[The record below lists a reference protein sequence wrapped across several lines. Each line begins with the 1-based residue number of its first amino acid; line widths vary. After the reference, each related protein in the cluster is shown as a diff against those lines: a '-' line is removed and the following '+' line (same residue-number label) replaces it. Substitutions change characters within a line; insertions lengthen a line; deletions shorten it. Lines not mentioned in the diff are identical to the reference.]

1 MKSTE
6 LGNSE
11 QQLCSMY
18 VEQQHSDYIIAD
30 YMDKIATRI
39 NILETEL
46 KFAWSA
52 LDLLSG
58 EYGKMWTRL
67 EKLENISMEQK
78 SVVANL
84 MGLYGA
90 TSMNIGRVPTFQS
103 CDKDI
108 TYPAASNSKMA
119 TAAEFNE
126 IMGQLRNEALG
137 TYDTVDGAQKKFLNY
152 ERDHALF
159 RDNGDNINLNNTM
172 AANRISADIM
182 QLQEQQKQIEQNIQ
196 NNERLF
202 DELNALSYPTQSSMS
217 DLMVNPNTLNAN
229 SLRDFLGSSCIKDG
243 LEEGIDLIQREHLK
257 QQFETDPLKM
267 SPANWYMFRDLMQN
281 EAQNIRS
288 NAEFFRSGEL
298 NRDLHSNPNE
308 AANIFQEMIAIE
320 QMGMS
325 RPVSSL
331 GMIYEDNEEQELEHQ
346 SSASE
351 VDELLLFSSGQKV
364 MASDA
369 LTSCPTKEKV
379 QTKKS
384 KKKKHRKH
392 ESGALENY
400 KSILNENGDMIDG
413 TDIKKE
419 RPIAPIQ
426 MTKDETVLFILEEIG
441 KIEDTSLFT
450 SDQINALKDLINA
463 EFTFFN
469 RINQNNKH
477 LLLILLNPIGT
488 SDMCESAQHR
498 CDLLKQKLHK
508 NMEILRKMLDDKDD
522 LSDIRP
528 NEIDIDEILDTA
540 SSIVDDDRS
549 DRTTSLSNDVL
560 SKSLSKRYEPIVSTA
575 DGFHSQHLMR
585 HNYSLNEQLKLLNK
599 KESEMMCKR
608 SIKSITEELEA
619 TERRNLLDNFD
630 EKAILNDGNRTQ
642 SLGQFPPIR
651 NDLNQYASNTSIYSN
666 DEYIK
671 SLKKSLERHNSM
683 LFLLHLQNSNY
694 QSSNDIRGDTKEMS
708 SSKFIERMNSI
719 RIIRMFI
726 DVIMKFSD
734 LQMIDDD
741 SHDNMQSSPP
751 PPAPNG
757 EHPIDYQQILN
768 QQQQSV
774 QQSMRTWNPFHTDII
789 AQSNQSMQNE
799 LIHSTQLS
807 SMNPFHADLMK
818 QQVRYINLIYY

>member
-1 MKSTE
+1 MHNYLLSRCDLMKSAE

-90 TSMNIGRVPTFQS
+90 TSINIGRVPTHQS
-103 CDKDI
+103 GDKDI
-108 TYPAASNSKMA
+108 TYPAASNSKMT

-137 TYDTVDGAQKKFLNY
+137 TYDGTVDGAQKKFLIY
-152 ERDHALF
+152 ERDPALY
-159 RDNGDNINLNNTM
+159 RDNGGGNINLNNTM

-202 DELNALSYPTQSSMS
+202 DELNALSYPTQSSMN
-217 DLMVNPNTLNAN
+217 DLMVVNPNTLNAN
-229 SLRDFLGSSCIKDG
+229 SIRDFLGSSCIKDG
-243 LEEGIDLIQREHLK
+243 LEEGIDLMQRERLK
-257 QQFETDPLKM
+257 QQFENDPLKM
-267 SPANWYMFRDLMQN
+267 TPANWYMFRDLMQN

-308 AANIFQEMIAIE
+308 AANIFQEMIALE

-351 VDELLLFSSGQKV
+351 VDELLLFSSGQKT
-364 MASDA
+364 MAA
-369 LTSCPTKEKV
+369 EPLTSGPMNEKG

-392 ESGALENY
+392 ESEALENY
-400 KSILNENGDMIDG
+400 KSILNENGDMVDG
-413 TDIKKE
+413 IDIKME
-419 RPIAPIQ
+419 RATTPVK
-426 MTKDETVLFILEEIG
+426 MTKEETVSFILEEIS

-450 SDQINALKDLINA
+450 SDQINSLKDLINA

-469 RINQNNKH
+469 RINQNNRH
-477 LLLILLNPIGT
+477 LLLILLNPIGA
-488 SDMCESAQHR
+488 SDIYESAQHR

-508 NMEILRKMLDDKDD
+508 NMHILHKMLDDKND
-522 LSDIRP
+522 LSDIKP

-540 SSIVDDDRS
+540 SSIVDDDHS
-549 DRTTSLSNDVL
+549 DRTTSLSNDGL
-560 SKSLSKRYEPIVSTA
+560 SKSSSTKRYEPIVSTT
-575 DGFHSQHLMR
+575 DGLHSQHLMR

-599 KESEMMCKR
+599 KESEIMCKR

-619 TERRNLLDNFD
+619 TERHNLLDNFD
-630 EKAILNDGNRTQ
+630 EKAILSDGNRTQ

-651 NDLNQYASNTSIYSN
+651 NDLNQYSSNTSIYSN

-708 SSKFIERMNSI
+708 SSKFI
-719 RIIRMFI
+719 
-726 DVIMKFSD
+726 D
-734 LQMIDDD
+734 
-741 SHDNMQSSPP
+741 
-751 PPAPNG
+751 
-757 EHPIDYQQILN
+757 
-768 QQQQSV
+768 
-774 QQSMRTWNPFHTDII
+774 
-789 AQSNQSMQNE
+789 
-799 LIHSTQLS
+799 
-807 SMNPFHADLMK
+807 
-818 QQVRYINLIYY
+818 

>member
-1 MKSTE
+1 MHSYLLSRCDLMKSTE

-90 TSMNIGRVPTFQS
+90 TSINIGRVPTLQS
-103 CDKDI
+103 GDKDI
-108 TYPAASNSKMA
+108 TYPAASNSKLT

-137 TYDTVDGAQKKFLNY
+137 TYDTVDGAQKKYLKNY
-152 ERDHALF
+152 ERDHTLF
-159 RDNGDNINLNNTM
+159 RDNGGNMNLNNTM

-202 DELNALSYPTQSSMS
+202 DELNALSYPTQSSMNE
-217 DLMVNPNTLNAN
+217 LMNNPNTLNGN
-229 SLRDFLGSSCIKDG
+229 SIREFLGSSCIKDG
-243 LEEGIDLIQREHLK
+243 LEEGIDLIQRERLK
-257 QQFETDPLKM
+257 QQFENDPLKM

-308 AANIFQEMIAIE
+308 AVNIFQEMIALE

-351 VDELLLFSSGQKV
+351 VDELLLFSSGQKTT
-364 MASDA
+364 ASDT
-369 LTSCPTKEKV
+369 LTSSPMKDKY
-379 QTKKS
+379 QTKKT

-392 ESGALENY
+392 EIEALENY
-400 KSILNENGDMIDG
+400 KTILNENGDMVDG
-413 TDIKKE
+413 IDIKKE
-419 RPIAPIQ
+419 RPTTPVK
-426 MTKDETVLFILEEIG
+426 MTKEETMSFILEEIG

-450 SDQINALKDLINA
+450 SDQLNSLKDLINA

-477 LLLILLNPIGT
+477 LLLILLNPIGA
-488 SDMCESAQHR
+488 SDIYESAQHR

-508 NMEILRKMLDDKDD
+508 NMDILRKMLDDKND
-522 LSDIRP
+522 LSDIKP

-549 DRTTSLSNDVL
+549 DRTTSLSNDGL
-560 SKSLSKRYEPIVSTA
+560 SKSSSKRYEPTVSTA

-585 HNYSLNEQLKLLNK
+585 HNYSLNEQLELLNK
-599 KESEMMCKR
+599 KESVIMCKR

-619 TERRNLLDNFD
+619 TERQNLLDNFD
-630 EKAILNDGNRTQ
+630 EKAILSDENRTQ
-642 SLGQFPPIR
+642 SLGQFPSIR
-651 NDLNQYASNTSIYSN
+651 NDMNQYSSNTSIYSN

-694 QSSNDIRGDTKEMS
+694 QSSNDIRGETKEMS
-708 SSKFIERMNSI
+708 SSKFIER
-719 RIIRMFI
+719 
-726 DVIMKFSD
+726 
-734 LQMIDDD
+734 L
-741 SHDNMQSSPP
+741 
-751 PPAPNG
+751 
-757 EHPIDYQQILN
+757 L
-768 QQQQSV
+768 
-774 QQSMRTWNPFHTDII
+774 
-789 AQSNQSMQNE
+789 
-799 LIHSTQLS
+799 
-807 SMNPFHADLMK
+807 
-818 QQVRYINLIYY
+818 

>member
-1 MKSTE
+1 MHNYLLSRCDLMKNAE

-90 TSMNIGRVPTFQS
+90 TSMNIGRVPTLQS
-103 CDKDI
+103 GDKNI
-108 TYPAASNSKMA
+108 TYPAASNSIKT

-137 TYDTVDGAQKKFLNY
+137 TYDTVDGTQKKCSNY
-152 ERDHALF
+152 EHDNQALF
-159 RDNGDNINLNNTM
+159 RDNGGNIILNNTM
-172 AANRISADIM
+172 AATRISADIM

-202 DELNALSYPTQSSMS
+202 DELNALSYPAQLSMNE
-217 DLMVNPNTLNAN
+217 LMSNPNTLNAN
-229 SLRDFLGSSCIKDG
+229 SIRDFLGSSCIKDG
-243 LEEGIDLIQREHLK
+243 LEEGIDLMQRERLK
-257 QQFETDPLKM
+257 QQFENDPMKM
-267 SPANWYMFRDLMQN
+267 NPANWYMFRDLMQN

-308 AANIFQEMIAIE
+308 AANIFQEMMALE

-351 VDELLLFSSGQKV
+351 VDELLLCSSGQKATV
-364 MASDA
+364 SDA
-369 LTSCPTKEKV
+369 LASSPMKEKG
-379 QTKKS
+379 QTKKT
-384 KKKKHRKH
+384 KKKKHRTH
-392 ESGALENY
+392 DSEAFENY
-400 KSILNENGDMIDG
+400 KSILNENGDMVDG
-413 TDIKKE
+413 IDIKKE
-419 RPIAPIQ
+419 RPITPVK
-426 MTKDETVLFILEEIG
+426 MTKEETVSFILAEID

-450 SDQINALKDLINA
+450 SDQINSLTDLING

-477 LLLILLNPIGT
+477 LLLILLNPIGA
-488 SDMCESAQHR
+488 SDIHECAQQR

-508 NMEILRKMLDDKDD
+508 NMDILRKMLDDKND
-522 LSDIRP
+522 LSDIKP

-549 DRTTSLSNDVL
+549 DRTTSLSNDGL
-560 SKSLSKRYEPIVSTA
+560 SKSSSKRYEPIVSTA

-599 KESEMMCKR
+599 KESEIMCKR

-630 EKAILNDGNRTQ
+630 EKAILSDENRTQ
-642 SLGQFPPIR
+642 SLGQFPSIR
-651 NDLNQYASNTSIYSN
+651 NDMNQYSSNTSIYSN

-708 SSKFIERMNSI
+708 SSKFIER
-719 RIIRMFI
+719 
-726 DVIMKFSD
+726 
-734 LQMIDDD
+734 L
-741 SHDNMQSSPP
+741 
-751 PPAPNG
+751 
-757 EHPIDYQQILN
+757 L
-768 QQQQSV
+768 
-774 QQSMRTWNPFHTDII
+774 
-789 AQSNQSMQNE
+789 
-799 LIHSTQLS
+799 LS
-807 SMNPFHADLMK
+807 SE
-818 QQVRYINLIYY
+818 Y